1 MKAVGIQAHGGIDR
15 VEILDLP
22 KPEPKNDEALV
33 RVRAAALNHL
43 DLFTIH
49 GFKGL
54 ALRMPHVL
62 GADAAGV
69 LEALGPNAEA
79 HHPKIGDRVTFNPGV
94 WCTHC
99 EMCRAGEESL
109 CTNYG
114 IIGEHLPGAM
124 AEYVVVPA
132 RNLLKI
138 PDSIPFEA
146 AAAAPLVFQTAW
158 RQLMTRA
165 KIRLGETVVVLG
177 AGSGV
182 STAAIQ
188 IAARA
193 GCRVIA
199 TSSSDEKLAKAQELG
214 AADLVNYK
222 KEDWSK
228 RVYELT
234 GKRGADVVLDSVG
247 KETLNQ
253 SIRAVRKGGRVVVI
267 GGTTGQDVELN
278 LRYVYWKQVD
288 LLGSTMG
295 SQREFR
301 DVMQLVFAGQL
312 KPVVGATYPYLKA
325 AQAFQVME
333 QGENFGKI
341 VLTF

>member
-15 VEILDLP
+15 VQVLELP
-22 KPEPKNDEALV
+22 KPEPKNDEALI

-43 DLFTIH
+43 DLFTIQ
-49 GFKGL
+49 GIKGL
-54 ALRMPHVL
+54 ELRMPHVL
-62 GADAAGV
+62 GGDAAGV
-69 LEALGPNAEA
+69 LEALGPNVQA
-79 HHPKIGDRVTFNPGV
+79 HGLHIGDRVTFNPGV

-99 EMCRAGEESL
+99 EMCRAGEESM

-114 IIGEHLPGAM
+114 IIGEHMPGAM
-124 AEYVVVPA
+124 AEYVIVPA

-138 PDSIPFEA
+138 PDSIAFET

-165 KIRLGETVVVLG
+165 KIRLGETVVILG

-182 STAAIQ
+182 SMAAIQ

-199 TSSSDEKLAKAQELG
+199 TSSSDEKLAKAKELG
-214 AADLVNYK
+214 AADLINYK
-222 KEDWSK
+222 TEDWPK
-228 RVYELT
+228 QVYALT

-247 KETLNQ
+247 KATLNQ

-267 GGTTGQDVELN
+267 GGTTGQDVEIN
-278 LRYVYWKQVD
+278 LRYLYWKQVD

-295 SQREFR
+295 SHREFR
-301 DVMQLVFAGQL
+301 EVMQLVFAGQL
-312 KPVVGATYPYLKA
+312 KPVVGTTFPYLRA
-325 AQAFQVME
+325 AEAFQLME
-333 QGENFGKI
+333 RGDQFGKI